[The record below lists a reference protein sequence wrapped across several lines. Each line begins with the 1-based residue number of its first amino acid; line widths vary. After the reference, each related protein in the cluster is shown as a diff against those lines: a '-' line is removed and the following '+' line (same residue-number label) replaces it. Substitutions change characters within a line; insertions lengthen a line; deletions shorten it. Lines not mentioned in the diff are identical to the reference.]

1 MRGKDRNTNSDIN
14 INIKHWA
21 MKCWSHPSNEVR
33 DKLNK
38 HEKEEEED
46 AVVED
51 DDYDERTKSKLTV

>member
-38 HEKEEEED
+38 QEKEED